1 MDDLDPTPDDV
12 PQWPATWIR
21 ALLPSAVLACLE
33 PAALH
38 GYGIAQA
45 LHARGFG
52 TPKGGSLYPV
62 LGRLEDTGAITAEWV
77 PGQSGPAR
85 RQYTLTAVGRT
96 RIVRDRA
103 ALAALGHALST
114 PSEGFGSVPDVDGAV
129 PTHHGTA
136 PALGAAPAIDDA
148 TPVLTG
154 AAPLPTAERG
164 PDDA

>member
-33 PAALH
+33 LTALH

-77 PGQSGPAR
+77 PGPSGPAR
-85 RQYTLTAVGRT
+85 RQYTLTTAGRT
-96 RIVRDRA
+96 RLLRDRA
-103 ALAALGHALST
+103 SLAALGHALGMS
-114 PSEGFGSVPDVDGAV
+114 PEGFGSVPGIDGAAS
-129 PTHHGTA
+129 TLHGTA
-136 PALGAAPAIDDA
+136 PAISDAVPATA
-148 TPVLTG
+148 GT
-154 AAPLPTAERG
+154 APLPTAEAG
-164 PDDA
+164 PDGA